1 MKMKMMTIFTDQI
14 GTRVSRMINELIGII
29 GLLITILVLTIR
41 ATVEMTK
48 MKSQLFPNGGSSL
61 ADKVTRLQIDVVKI
75 RSTIDSISTELGK
88 PKRKR

>member
-1 MKMKMMTIFTDQI
+1 
-14 GTRVSRMINELIGII
+14 MINELIAIT
-29 GLLITILVLTIR
+29 GLLITILVLVIK
-41 ATVEMTK
+41 ATTEIAK

-61 ADKVTRLQIDVVKI
+61 ADKVTRLQLDVVKI